1 MEKRRI
7 TTVKTKVAPIVTGK
21 FVKQEGFE
29 PNYVLTDIGQ
39 RLSRVR
45 VLGTVVDKF
54 LSETG
59 KFSAV
64 TIDDGTA
71 TVRVKIFNAISMF
84 DSVAVGSI
92 VDVIGRVKE
101 YNGEVYVAPEIIVV
115 VDDHMFEL
123 LRELEI
129 REQNKQTEKKREIV
143 LTYKNQTTDVAELNR
158 VVKERFGIS
167 EEEVEALLNTNA
179 ETAVVEEKLDGKA
192 LILDLISKLDTGQG
206 CDYTELIEASKL
218 AEEEI
223 DRVVNELLSEGSCF
237 EPKPG
242 KIKKL

>member
-7 TTVKTKVAPIVTGK
+7 TTVKTKIAPIVTGK
-21 FVKQEGFE
+21 FIKQEGFE
-29 PNYVLTDIGQ
+29 PNYVLTSMGQ

-45 VLGTVVDKF
+45 VLATVVDKF

-59 KFSAV
+59 KFAAL

-84 DSVAVGSI
+84 DNIKIGDI

-101 YNGEVYVAPEIIVV
+101 YNDEIYIAPEILTT
-115 VDDHMFEL
+115 VDPGFEM

-129 REQNKQTEKKREIV
+129 LQQNKNMERKRETV
-143 LTYKNQTTDVAELNR
+143 LEYKNQTADMAELMR
-158 VVKERFGIS
+158 VAKERFGIS
-167 EEEVEALLNTNA
+167 PEEVEAFLQTG
-179 ETAVVEEKLDGKA
+179 VEQKEEKEQDNKELVLGLIEKLDSGA
-192 LILDLISKLDTGQG
+192 G

-218 AEEEI
+218 AEEVI
-223 DRVVNELLSEGSCF
+223 DSIVNELLTEGTCF

>member
-7 TTVKTKVAPIVTGK
+7 TTVKTKIAPIVSGR

-29 PNYVLTDIGQ
+29 PNYVLTNMGQ

-59 KFSAV
+59 KFAAV

-71 TVRVKIFNAISMF
+71 TVRVKVFNAISMF
-84 DSVAVGSI
+84 DSIKVGDI

-101 YNGEVYVAPEIIVV
+101 YNSEIYVAPEIITAVQPE
-115 VDDHMFEL
+115 FEM

-129 REQNKQTEKKREIV
+129 RENGKSMEKKRQIV
-143 LTYKNQTTDVAELNR
+143 VEYKSQTTDMAELMR

-167 EEEVEALLNTNA
+167 EEELEALLQPSA
-179 ETAVVEEKLDGKA
+179 EQPEEKKQDSKA
-192 LILDLISKLDTGQG
+192 LILDLIAKLDTGAG
-206 CDYTELIEASKL
+206 CDYTELVEASKL

-223 DRVVNELLSEGSCF
+223 DAVVNGLLSEGTCF